1 MKPHTRQRGFSM
13 IELLVALLIL
23 AIGLFGMA
31 SLMLT
36 SMKSNQSAATRSQAS
51 WLAYDMIER
60 MRLNVDQATTSDSY
74 VTDEDDNAPN
84 DPGCKANGCS
94 AANTAIL
101 DLREWKVE
109 LANAGLQGRVE
120 RAGNNRYSVTI
131 SWADANLAAAAA
143 AQAAIT
149 NSFTVRA
156 DL

>member
-1 MKPHTRQRGFSM
+1 MKLHTKQNGFSM

-51 WLAYDMIER
+51 WLAYDIIER
-60 MRLNVDQATTSDSY
+60 MRLNVDQATTSNSY
-74 VTDEDDNAPN
+74 VIDTDDGAPN

-94 AANTAIL
+94 AANAALL

-109 LANAGLQGRVE
+109 LGNAGLQGSVE
-120 RAGNNRYSVTI
+120 RAGNNQYSVTI
-131 SWADANLAAAAA
+131 SWADANLAASTDAE
-143 AQAAIT
+143 AAIT

>member
-120 RAGNNRYSVTI
+120 RTGNNRYSVTI
-131 SWADANLAAAAA
+131 SWADANLAAATA